1 MTERE
6 RKQKKKIQ
14 TIVAG
19 SMASFFTLVL
29 TMVVLIT
36 VNVSMGMMERN
47 LKATNDELTRQ
58 LNSLTAEIDG
68 YLDPERLKD
77 FIDEYAL
84 RVLGYGRPGSNI
96 FYRP

>member
-14 TIVAG
+14 TIVAS

-29 TMVVLIT
+29 TLVILIT
-36 VNVSMGMMERN
+36 VNASMSLMERN
-47 LKATNDELTRQ
+47 LQAANDRLVQELYSLEHETN
-58 LNSLTAEIDG
+58 G
-68 YLDPERLKD
+68 YIDPELLKD

-84 RVLGYGRPGSNI
+84 KVLGYGKPGSNI